1 MCNLCPF
8 YYALAFDTEE
18 LHILDP
24 SAAFRFQHCIFGG
37 LGGLSRTK
45 GWRSLR
51 GADTGRKAGLSTGHG
66 LIFGYILHFSGFLSH
81 WLSLVSQASH
91 FTERSAAAASGTN
104 SFWII
109 LWLSHEGC
117 RFRAHRTFTDWFLPI
132 WTFTDWDIYCHWLH
146 QNGRVGQ
153 FPL

>member
-1 MCNLCPF
+1 MLLRDACVIFALS

-51 GADTGRKAGLSTGHG
+51 GADTGRKAGLRTGHG
-66 LIFGYILHFSGFLSH
+66 LIFGNILHFSGFFFVL
-81 WLSLVSQASH
+81 LVSQASH
-91 FTERSAAAASGTN
+91 FTQRSAAAASGT
-104 SFWII
+104 S
-109 LWLSHEGC
+109 
-117 RFRAHRTFTDWFLPI
+117 I
-132 WTFTDWDIYCHWLH
+132 WHKQLLNH
-146 QNGRVGQ
+146 SLAVA
-153 FPL
+153 

>member
-1 MCNLCPF
+1 MLLRDACVIFALS

-66 LIFGYILHFSGFLSH
+66 LIFGYILIFRVFFCLTGLPG
-81 WLSLVSQASH
+81 LTSLTLHAALRSCCLWHKHLAQTAS
-91 FTERSAAAASGTN
+91 E
-104 SFWII
+104 SFF
-109 LWLSHEGC
+109 GC
-117 RFRAHRTFTDWFLPI
+117 RMRAVVSVRIAHSPIDFYRFRHLPTGTF
-132 WTFTDWDIYCHWLH
+132 YCH
-146 QNGRVGQ
+146 
-153 FPL
+153 